1 MNSKDL
7 LSINEAF
14 ANATSKVTTDQ
25 PAKKDEVVT
34 EGTENVN
41 EILGPVLKHGANIAS
56 MPFRGIGAV
65 GRGIK
70 KAGKWAGDKADQRKD
85 DRKAGRAL
93 RKHREKGKKREDEAT
108 EDVVDEGLP
117 PAEFQPQQPVRIVDP
132 AAPDAPG
139 ETGEVIQVNPDGT
152 VTVGTEAN
160 PDGVVVPIDQV
171 EPLDDAGD
179 PGQGSGEVSTLDD
192 VYDSVMA
199 DYENNLSKNF
209 GVKTVKEKAAG
220 KDFKKPDEKVSE
232 VDSKTQRPK
241 GEVNPEE
248 KSKDIGGAKED
259 LQEPVEGTPKEEEKK
274 PKKKKKLAKESIN
287 NCNKGNIMSEDK
299 SIFDKLYE
307 SVMGEDDEFELGI
320 PGDDDP
326 TAGDE
331 FGDEGGAEVTVTLTS
346 DQAAALKAV
355 VDQLPSDDEEELGDV
370 GDEDPLAD
378 TSELEDAVQEDTTHD
393 EGRERGLEH
402 SRVVEDPA
410 RVIPARS
417 QLPDPPEV
425 PEGAY
430 N

>member
-34 EGTENVN
+34 EGH
-41 EILGPVLKHGANIAS
+41 K
-56 MPFRGIGAV
+56 
-65 GRGIK
+65 
-70 KAGKWAGDKADQRKD
+70 
-85 DRKAGRAL
+85 
-93 RKHREKGKKREDEAT
+93 AT
-108 EDVVDEGLP
+108 EEAVLDKDTVKCDH
-117 PAEFQPQQPVRIVDP
+117 
-132 AAPDAPG
+132 PG
-139 ETGEVIQVNPDGT
+139 CKDGKHTDGSDCKKCNGDGWISANDKLEKEASETDNIMGN
-152 VTVGTEAN
+152 
-160 PDGVVVPIDQV
+160 
-171 EPLDDAGD
+171 
-179 PGQGSGEVSTLDD
+179 
-192 VYDSVMA
+192 
-199 DYENNLSKNF
+199 YENMLSKNF
-209 GVKTVKEKAAG
+209 GVKNVKEKADSKG
-220 KDFKKPDEKVSE
+220 FKEPDEKVSE

-248 KSKDIGGAKED
+248 KSKDVGGAKED
-259 LQEPVEGTPKEEEKK
+259 LQEPIESTPKEEEKK
-274 PKKKKKLAKESIN
+274 PKKKKKLATESIN

-331 FGDEGGAEVTVTLTS
+331 FGDEGGEEVTVTLTP

-378 TSELEDAVQEDTTHD
+378 TGEFEDSVQEDTTQTSD
-393 EGRERGLEH
+393 GKKPGTDP
-402 SRVVEDPA
+402 SDGGGKSTDPA
-410 RVIPARS
+410 ADS
-417 QLPDPPEV
+417 LGGKSSGDGAV
-425 PEGAY
+425 PVTDKEGTEQTGDGKKPGVAK
-430 N
+430 NSGKPGKQAV

>member
-34 EGTENVN
+34 EE
-41 EILGPVLKHGANIAS
+41 H
-56 MPFRGIGAV
+56 
-65 GRGIK
+65 
-70 KAGKWAGDKADQRKD
+70 
-85 DRKAGRAL
+85 
-93 RKHREKGKKREDEAT
+93 EAT
-108 EDVVDEGLP
+108 EE
-117 PAEFQPQQPVRIVDP
+117 
-132 AAPDAPG
+132 AAQDKQTAKCDHPGCKDGKHTDGSDCKKCGGDGWIDAKDKL
-139 ETGEVIQVNPDGT
+139 EK
-152 VTVGTEAN
+152 EASEMDN
-160 PDGVVVPIDQV
+160 I
-171 EPLDDAGD
+171 
-179 PGQGSGEVSTLDD
+179 
-192 VYDSVMA
+192 MNN
-199 DYENNLSKNF
+199 YENMLSSNF
-209 GVKTVKEKAAG
+209 GVKPVKEKAG
-220 KDFKKPDEKVSE
+220 GEGFKKPDEKVSE

-241 GEVNPEE
+241 GEVNAEE
-248 KSKDIGGAKED
+248 KSKDVGGAEED

-331 FGDEGGAEVTVTLTS
+331 FGDEGGEEVTVTLTP

-378 TSELEDAVQEDTTHD
+378 TGELEDAVQEDTTQTSDGKKPGHD
-393 EGRERGLEH
+393 PSDGGGKTT
-402 SRVVEDPA
+402 DPA
-410 RVIPARS
+410 ADS
-417 QLPDPPEV
+417 LGGKTSGDGAV
-425 PEGAY
+425 PVTDEEGSKDTSEGKKPGVAKGAGKPGKLAV
-430 N
+430 